1 MMYGLDDD
9 IEQRPNQRALI
20 QQLGGGSNIAQ
31 MGPGAGRPD
40 ALSPDAATASAW
52 RNDPSNPLRGMMQKL
67 APTQGDY
74 AKHYADGTRAGQDM
88 SWMQA
93 QGIAPG
99 EPAPGSKPQGFSSQN
114 PNGRGYLEEATRW
127 YAPQLQ
133 AMTDEG
139 QREQAVES
147 FLRSLAPELQSR
159 GLNVGDIKKEK
170 MQIDGKWVDLYRDI
184 TNGRGSGAAEAQ
196 WLEDNGSGTGLPMQ
210 GGGSMA
216 RGNLNALLTGDP
228 MAGIQA
234 ALGKYS
240 EQGDNLQALL
250 AQLGVQNG

>member
-52 RNDPSNPLRGMMQKL
+52 RNDPSNPLRGMMQK
-67 APTQGDY
+67 
-74 AKHYADGTRAGQDM
+74 
-88 SWMQA
+88 
-93 QGIAPG
+93 IAPG
-99 EPAPGSKPQGFSSQN
+99 EPAPGSAAPKPQGFSSQN

-240 EQGDNLQALL
+240 EQGDNLKALL

>member
-1 MMYGLDDD
+1 MMYADDEL
-9 IEQRPNQRALI
+9 IEGRPNQRALI

-67 APTQGDY
+67 APTQG
-74 AKHYADGTRAGQDM
+74 
-88 SWMQA
+88 
-93 QGIAPG
+93 IAPG

-133 AMTDEG
+133 AMKDEG
-139 QREQAVES
+139 ERERAVES
-147 FLRSLAPELQSR
+147 YLRSLVPELQSR

-240 EQGDNLQALL
+240 EQGDNLKALL

>member
-67 APTQGDY
+67 APTQG
-74 AKHYADGTRAGQDM
+74 
-88 SWMQA
+88 
-93 QGIAPG
+93 IAPG
-99 EPAPGSKPQGFSSQN
+99 EPAPGSKSAFSSQN

-147 FLRSLAPELQSR
+147 FLRSLLPELQSR

-170 MQIDGKWVDLYRDI
+170 MQIDGTGVDLYRDI

-240 EQGDNLQALL
+240 EQGDNLKALL
-250 AQLGVQNG
+250 AELGVQNG